1 MVHIHKFNNAPN
13 YLMMDLVLKS
23 KSGVAYAHLV
33 IRVIVYGI
41 SRFHNGVPL
50 NVCDKSCERSS
61 GTLNFL
67 TFIKMTKELKIQDV
81 VNDDN
86 PTTKKVFDNKIESV
100 YFYCNNLSHNN
111 TITVGPV
118 TSGANVLI
126 SNNA

>member
-13 YLMMDLVLKS
+13 YLMMDLVWKS
-23 KSGVAYAHLV
+23 KSAVAYPHLV

-50 NVCDKSCERSS
+50 NVCDKSCERSC

-86 PTTKKVFDNKIESV
+86 STTKKVFHI
-100 YFYCNNLSHNN
+100 
-111 TITVGPV
+111 ITA
-118 TSGANVLI
+118 TTFHITTLLQ
-126 SNNA
+126 